1 MKLYKK
7 DLYKIPLV
15 LQYNNRDL
23 GDQGIPILTIDELE
37 KDLNAKLK
45 VPYFEASALSGDN
58 VVETLK
64 KIISLTMASLS
75 KELE

>member
-1 MKLYKK
+1 
-7 DLYKIPLV
+7 V
-15 LQYNNRDL
+15 LQYNKRDL
-23 GDQGIPILTIDELE
+23 GDQGIPILTIEELE
-37 KDLNAKLK
+37 KDLNSKLQ
-45 VPYFEASALSGDN
+45 VPYYEASALIGDN